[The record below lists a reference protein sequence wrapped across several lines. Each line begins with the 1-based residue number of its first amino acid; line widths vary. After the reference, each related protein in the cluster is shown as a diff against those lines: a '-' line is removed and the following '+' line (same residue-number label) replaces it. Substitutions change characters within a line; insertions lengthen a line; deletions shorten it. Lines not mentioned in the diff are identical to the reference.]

1 MGGLVEEVKVVQDIN
16 VDFEFIVLQQ
26 NHLCECKGSH

>member
-26 NHLCECKGSH
+26 NHQP